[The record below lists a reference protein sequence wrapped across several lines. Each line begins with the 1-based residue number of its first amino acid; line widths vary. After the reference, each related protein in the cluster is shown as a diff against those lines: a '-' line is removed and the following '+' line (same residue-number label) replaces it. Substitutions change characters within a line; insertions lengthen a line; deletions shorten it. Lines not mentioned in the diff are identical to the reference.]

1 MSKLIITG
9 VDGNGKITY
18 VEGEEVVT
26 SVSDLENRI
35 QELRGK
41 ISLAK
46 STSLEMVEKKHLSV
60 LEGLSADYE
69 SSIELL
75 KTRRDEA
82 IKAEAERYE
91 AEKSQLVPAEE
102 IDVLER
108 EEAKL
113 SLILGGLRAQV
124 TEEVIKEEHAEQVT
138 EVVEET
144 VEPVAEE
151 PEAVQSITESAPR
164 RIIF

>member
-9 VDGNGKITY
+9 VDENGKITY

-26 SVSDLENRI
+26 SVGDLENRI
-35 QELRGK
+35 KELRGK

-46 STSLEMVEKKHLSV
+46 STNLELVEKNHLSA
-60 LEGLSADYE
+60 LERISADYE
-69 SSIELL
+69 SSLELL
-75 KTRRDEA
+75 KTKKEEA
-82 IKAEAERYE
+82 IVAEAERYE
-91 AEKSQLVPAEE
+91 IEKSQLATAEE
-102 IDVLER
+102 IEVLER

-124 TEEVIKEEHAEQVT
+124 TEEVAKEESVEEVT

-151 PEAVQSITESAPR
+151 PEAVQSAAESAPR